1 MPVSGVISGER
12 ERRIWAPVT
21 SKVIPHMD
29 VPVNALGG
37 IQGKNGPKYVDL
49 SHMDKVILH

>member
-1 MPVSGVISGER
+1 MRAGAPIGVVGN
-12 ERRIWAPVT
+12 RRIWAPVT

-29 VPVNALGG
+29 TQVNALGG

-49 SHMDKVILH
+49 SDMDKEILH